1 MKLNRL
7 RLVGFK
13 TFVDPSE
20 LHIERGLT
28 GIVGP
33 NGCGK
38 SNLVEGLRW
47 AMGEGSHKALRAA
60 AMEDVIFSGSGGRP
74 SRNSAEVVIALDNA
88 EKSAPAPYTNEEEIE
103 ISRRIERDK
112 GSTYRINGKEVRA
125 RDVQLLFADASTGA
139 RSPAL
144 VRQGQIGEIINAK
157 PEARRRVLEEA
168 AGIAGLHARRHEA
181 ELKLKTAEQNLDRV
195 EDVLTRMRSQLDS
208 LKRQA
213 RQAVK
218 YRELAGDIRRLESL
232 QLARAF
238 VEAEAER
245 DASRISLAEAER
257 VVAEKTLTQGESA
270 KTDALAGHELPV
282 MRDQAAAAR
291 AALERLK
298 RAGEDLDR
306 EERQAR
312 EKMADL
318 QRRIAQLENDK
329 RREEALAKDAV
340 ETLARFAADLE
351 ALEGEDAG
359 SSEREEIAQARVAE
373 IEATLRE
380 AETGFAEASA
390 ALAARTAE
398 RDALT
403 RVRNEAA
410 NRHQR
415 LIADL
420 QRLQNEQ
427 RQLEAS
433 APPRQLSDFTADVEA
448 ADIAMQDAEGE
459 VLAAEQ
465 ALAAARDGAAQAR
478 QAQREAEAE
487 LNRLQVEATTLAR
500 MLDGD
505 SKKQWVPVI
514 DKLQAARGYEAAL
527 AAALGEDL
535 GVPLDEA
542 SPVHWGGAD
551 NSGSDP
557 ALPDGAEPLLAQID
571 APSALARRLAQIGV
585 VSREDG
591 PRLQRLLATGQ
602 RLVSREGDLWR
613 WDGFVVRAD
622 AETASARRLAARNRL
637 KEIEQALISADERVQ
652 GRKAASA
659 ASETASVAAVQRE
672 QSARE
677 QVRTARRVLDQ
688 TRERAQQAER
698 EAARDNARRQALAEQ
713 LERSSADE
721 ADARER
727 LEEAEA
733 SLTELLPV
741 SDLEAR
747 REDLRRVVER
757 ERAVAADAR
766 AAAGTLIR
774 EREARQRQ
782 RDSIARERASWEQRQ
797 SGASDRVHEI
807 DERHGAALAELDS
820 LQGVPEEVAAKRRAL
835 LSSIG
840 EAEAAAQA
848 ASDKLAE
855 GERRKSAAESAARD
869 ALRGLGESR
878 EVLAR
883 EETRRDAAN
892 ERLADVLRRYIEAV
906 GSQPDHETR
915 ELAKDSAPSED
926 IANDLERKRTERER
940 LGAVN
945 LRADEELTE
954 VQTAHDA
961 LLTERDDLVEAIKS
975 LRQGIQSLNKEGRE
989 RLAEAFNAVN
999 AHFGRLFAT
1008 LFGGGEATLELIESD
1023 DPLEAGLEVV
1033 AKPPGKKPQTL
1044 SLLSGGEQALTAM
1057 ALIFAI
1063 FLTNPAP
1070 LCVLDEVDAP
1080 LDDAN
1085 VDRFCDLL
1093 EEMRKDTDT
1102 RFLVVTHNPV
1112 TMARMDRLFGVT
1124 MVERGV
1130 SQLVSVDLEGAERL
1144 REAV

>member
-20 LHIERGLT
+20 LHIEPGLT

-38 SNLVEGLRW
+38 SNLVEALRW

-74 SRNSAEVVIALDNA
+74 ARNSAEVVIGLDNS
-88 EKSAPAPYTNEEEIE
+88 EKTAPPPYSSEEEIE
-103 ISRRIERDK
+103 ISRRIEREK

-181 ELKLKTAEQNLDRV
+181 ELKLRTAEQNLERV
-195 EDVLTRMRSQLDS
+195 EDVLTRMRAQLDS

-218 YRELAGDIRRLESL
+218 YRELSAEIRRLESL

-245 DASRISLAEAER
+245 DASRASLAEAER
-257 VVAEKTLTQGESA
+257 VVAERTLAQGEAA
-270 KTDALAGHELPV
+270 KADAVAGRELPGL
-282 MRDQAAAAR
+282 RDEAAAAR

-318 QRRIAQLENDK
+318 ERRIAQLENDRK
-329 RREEALAKDAV
+329 REESLARDAV
-340 ETLARFAADLE
+340 ETLARFGADLA
-351 ALEGEDAG
+351 ALESEDAG
-359 SSEREEIAQARVAE
+359 SAEREATAQTRVAE
-373 IEATLRE
+373 TEATLKE
-380 AETGFAEASA
+380 AEAAFAEASA

-398 RDALT
+398 RDALA

-410 NRHQR
+410 SRHQR
-415 LIADL
+415 LANDL
-420 QRLQNEQ
+420 RRLQDES

-433 APPRQLSDFTADVEA
+433 APPRQLADFAAEVEA
-448 ADIAMQDAEGE
+448 AAAAVQDAEAE
-459 VLAAEQ
+459 AAAAEQ
-465 ALAAARDGAAQAR
+465 ALAAAREAAGRAR

-487 LNRLQVEATTLAR
+487 LNRLQVEASTLRR

-505 SKKQWVPVI
+505 SKTQWVPVI
-514 DKLQAARGYEAAL
+514 DRLQAARGYEAAL

-535 GVPLDEA
+535 GAPLDAA
-542 SPVHWGGAD
+542 SPVHWGGTD
-551 NSGSDP
+551 TMSGDP
-557 ALPDGAEPLLAQID
+557 ALPDGAEPLLSRID
-571 APSALARRLAQIGV
+571 APPELARRLAQIGV
-585 VSREDG
+585 VAREDG
-591 PRLQRLLATGQ
+591 PRLQKQLAPGQ

-613 WDGFVVRAD
+613 WDGFVARAD
-622 AETASARRLAARNRL
+622 AETASARRLAGRNRL
-637 KEIEQALISADERVQ
+637 KEIEQALVSADEQVNI
-652 GRKAASA
+652 RKVASAESESASA
-659 ASETASVAAVQRE
+659 ATVQRE
-672 QSARE
+672 QAARDA
-677 QVRTARRVLDQ
+677 VRTARRALDQ
-688 TRERAQQAER
+688 ARERAQQAER
-698 EAARDNARRQALAEQ
+698 EAARDSARRQALADQ
-713 LERSSADE
+713 LQRVIADE
-721 ADARER
+721 ADARQK
-727 LEEAEA
+727 LDEAESA
-733 SLTELLPV
+733 LSGLLPV
-741 SDLEAR
+741 ADLEAR
-747 REDLRRVVER
+747 REELRRVVEK
-757 ERAVAADAR
+757 ERSVAADAR
-766 AAAGTLIR
+766 AAAGTLTR

-797 SGASDRVHEI
+797 SGASERVAEI
-807 DERHGAALAELDS
+807 EQRHATAAAELQA

-840 EAEAAAQA
+840 EAETAART
-848 ASDKLAE
+848 ASDRLAE
-855 GERRKSAAESAARD
+855 GERRKAAAENAARE
-869 ALRGLGESR
+869 ALRALGESR

-883 EETRRDAAN
+883 EETRRDAAD
-892 ERLADVLRRYIEAV
+892 ERLADVVRRYVEAV

-915 ELAKDSAPSED
+915 SLARDSAPSEE
-926 IANDLERKRTERER
+926 ISAELERKKTDRER

-961 LLTERDDLVEAIKS
+961 LLAERDDLVEAIKS

-989 RLAEAFNAVN
+989 RLAEAFDTVN
-999 AHFGRLFAT
+999 AHFTRLFST
-1008 LFGGGEATLELIESD
+1008 LFGGGEARLELIESD

-1033 AKPPGKKPQTL
+1033 ARPPGKKPQTL

-1093 EEMRKDTDT
+1093 DEMRKETDT

-1124 MVERGV
+1124 MAERGV